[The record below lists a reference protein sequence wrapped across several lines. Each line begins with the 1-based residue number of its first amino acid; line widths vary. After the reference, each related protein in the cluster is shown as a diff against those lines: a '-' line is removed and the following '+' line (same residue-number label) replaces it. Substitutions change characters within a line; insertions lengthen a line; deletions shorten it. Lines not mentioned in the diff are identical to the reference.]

1 MRTVDTRLRALVESG
16 VNALGF
22 DLVDVELVGGRSHQT
37 LRVYIDSRGGI
48 TVDDCAD
55 VSRHV
60 SAILD
65 VEDPLPG
72 SYTLEVSSPGLDR
85 PLVTR
90 ADFERYAGETIKL
103 RTHEPVAGRRNFT
116 GRLLGM
122 TGDNVSIEVGPLP
135 GGVMDRVDLA
145 LDAIDRARLVPKVSG
160 GRGRH
165 T

>member
-1 MRTVDTRLRALVESG
+1 MRAVDTRLRALVESG

-22 DLVDVELVGGRSHQT
+22 DLVDVELIGGRSHQT
-37 LRVYIDSRGGI
+37 LRIYIDCRGGI

-90 ADFERYAGETIKL
+90 ADFERYRGETIKL

-116 GRLLGM
+116 GRLLGV
-122 TGDNVSIEVGPLP
+122 TGDSVTLEVGPMP
-135 GGVMDRVDLA
+135 GGAMEQFELT
-145 LDAIDRARLVPKVSG
+145 LDAIERARLVPKI
-160 GRGRH
+160 
-165 T
+165 

>member
-37 LRVYIDSRGGI
+37 LRIYIDSRGGI

-90 ADFERYAGETIKL
+90 ADFERYRGETIKL
-103 RTHEPVAGRRNFT
+103 RMHEPVAGRRNFT
-116 GRLLGM
+116 GRLLAV
-122 TGDNVSIEVGPLP
+122 TGDNVTIEVGPLP
-135 GGVMDRVDLA
+135 GGAMDRVDLA
-145 LDAIDRARLVPKVSG
+145 FDAIDRARLVPKI
-160 GRGRH
+160 
-165 T
+165 